1 MSSKDPNAEEIRL
14 QTATDLMY
22 GNRDKAET
30 FPFDVKNR
38 FEYLI
43 YSEKLRIAE
52 DGVTPYV
59 SASSRRYQFFS
70 PQAFNEL
77 ISPKDSNRRNYFERK
92 GLKWTVLHDPYIQ
105 AEKEGVVLKG
115 EPAKITGMTLAE
127 KLAKAKRADE
137 VVQEEV
143 ASEPTTAKKG
153 GRPKKGEEVEA

>member
-43 YSEKLRIAE
+43 YSEKIRIAE
-52 DGVTPYV
+52 DGVTTYS
-59 SASSRRYQFFS
+59 SATSRRYQFYT

-77 ISPKDSNRRNYFERK
+77 IAPKTGGRRNYFERK
-92 GLKWTVLHDPYIQ
+92 GLKWTILHDPYIQ
-105 AEKEGVVLKG
+105 AEKEGVTLKG
-115 EPAKITGMTLAE
+115 EVAKKTGMTLAE
-127 KLAKAKRADE
+127 KLAKAKKADE
-137 VVQEEV
+137 VV
-143 ASEPTTAKKG
+143 EPKKG
-153 GRPKKGEEVEA
+153 GRPRKEVEA